1 MYVSIWTGGGKVF
14 KVNNSNANIDTSW
27 LTDSNIG
34 VVGDRT
40 GFTPTSIQ
48 FNSSGDM
55 IIASRG
61 IGSGKYSG
69 IFKRASGQTDV
80 VKVAGS
86 GAESTSAAE
95 SLTDPLSVSVGY
107 PKSIAVDSVD
117 DVFIMT
123 MFKAGNMTQ
132 GGLYVLSDTYTDYS
146 QIVGTHQRL
155 TIANDKVNPFGGVIN
170 ISNE

>member
-1 MYVSIWTGGGKVF
+1 MYVSIWTDGGKVF

-61 IGSGKYSG
+61 IGSG
-69 IFKRASGQTDV
+69 
-80 VKVAGS
+80 
-86 GAESTSAAE
+86 
-95 SLTDPLSVSVGY
+95 
-107 PKSIAVDSVD
+107 
-117 DVFIMT
+117 
-123 MFKAGNMTQ
+123 
-132 GGLYVLSDTYTDYS
+132 
-146 QIVGTHQRL
+146 
-155 TIANDKVNPFGGVIN
+155 
-170 ISNE
+170 